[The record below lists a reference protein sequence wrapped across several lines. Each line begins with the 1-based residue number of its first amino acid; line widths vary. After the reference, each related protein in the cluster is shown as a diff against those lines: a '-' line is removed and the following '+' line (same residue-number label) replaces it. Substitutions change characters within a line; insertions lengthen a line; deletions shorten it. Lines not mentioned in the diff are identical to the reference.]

1 MTDAPRRIGF
11 LLLPQFSMMAFA
23 SALEP
28 LRVANRLSRREV
40 YRWTIFSADGLP
52 VPASNQLAL
61 PADAVAG
68 SADDLPMLIVCAA
81 FEPLAAVT
89 PALIRWFRRLDR
101 AGAVLG
107 GIDTGCFAL
116 AAAGLLDGYRATAH
130 WEALDGFAEQ
140 FPRVEARAC
149 LFEADRRRLTCAG
162 GTAAL
167 DLMLQIIRTD
177 HGAKLAAAV
186 SEQFIYNTLRHAEDR
201 QRLSVPR
208 QLDIR
213 DSRLARMVEI
223 MERNVANPI
232 AVTALARTVDM
243 SPRQVE
249 RLFAQHLGKGPQGFY
264 QSLRLQR
271 ARSMVQYSDD
281 PLLEVAV
288 ACGFGSYEH
297 FCRCYRREFGVPPS
311 RDRRASAA

>member
-28 LRVANRLSRREV
+28 LRVANRLARRDA
-40 YRWTIFSADGLP
+40 YRWTIFSADGAP
-52 VPASNQLAL
+52 VPASNGLAL
-61 PADAVAG
+61 PADAAAG
-68 SADDLPMLIVCAA
+68 STDDLPMLITCAG

-89 PALIRWFRRLDR
+89 PVLTRWFRRLDR

-107 GIDTGCFAL
+107 GIDTGSFAL

-130 WEALDGFAEQ
+130 WEALDGFAEK

-149 LFEADRRRLTCAG
+149 LFETDRRRLTCAG

-167 DLMLQIIRTD
+167 DLMLQIIRMD

-201 QRLSVPR
+201 QRLSIPK

-213 DSRLARMVEI
+213 DARLARMVEI
-223 MERNVANPI
+223 MERNVASPV

-281 PLLEVAV
+281 PLLEVAI

-297 FCRCYRREFGVPPS
+297 FCRSYRKEFAVPPS
-311 RDRRASAA
+311 RDRRGASS